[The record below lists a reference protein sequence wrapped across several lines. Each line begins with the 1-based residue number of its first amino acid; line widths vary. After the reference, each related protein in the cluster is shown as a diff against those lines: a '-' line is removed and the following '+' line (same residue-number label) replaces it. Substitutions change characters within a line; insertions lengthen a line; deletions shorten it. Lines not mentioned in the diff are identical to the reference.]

1 MIITE
6 TVVGFMFI
14 NIVIYCSLLFIGK
27 KISDSSDSFEMT
39 SGISMVIILI
49 VMFIGTF
56 FSVNYGAKYILAT
69 IFSWLNQFSA
79 LQLFFI
85 FFFPLI
91 ISVPIF
97 YLFSKPSYSIDT
109 RLTIHLKEIKVKISN
124 YKDRK
129 NKNKSKKLE
138 DKKNK
143 LKIKER
149 EKTKALESKLED
161 KKNKLK
167 TNEME
172 KTKTLELKIENIL
185 FEFAAKNNGIIMKS
199 EIFDITKKYQKRD
212 VMSVIDKLK
221 QEKLIEPHDNSYMF
235 LTLV

>member
-6 TVVGFMFI
+6 NVVGLMLI
-14 NIVIYCSLLFIGK
+14 NIVIYLSLLFIGR
-27 KISDSSDSFEMT
+27 IIYEYDDGT
-39 SGISMVIILI
+39 IIILPI
-49 VMFIGTF
+49 IFVGII
-56 FSVNYGAKYILAT
+56 YILLNDYMFDGT
-69 IFSWLNQFSA
+69 HDILGLIFSWLNQFSS

-85 FFFPLI
+85 FFIPLI

-212 VMSVIDKLK
+212 VLNIIEKLK
-221 QEKLIEPHDNSYMF
+221 KESLLESQDNSYMF
-235 LTLV
+235 PTLV